1 MRVVDATGVDR
12 VLEFPAL
19 VGAIDDALRADMV
32 VPVRHHHTVQRAD
45 GDATHLLMPAWAAGA
60 GGFLGVKIVNVFP
73 GNGARGLPSVMGT
86 YVLMNGDTGATL
98 AVIDGTRLT
107 LWRTAATSALAARYL
122 AKPDASTHLMVGA
135 GALSP
140 FFLKAH
146 RAVRPITRSILWNK
160 TRANAEKVAA
170 SLAAEGITVEVAD
183 DLETA
188 VRDADIISTA
198 TLSKEPL
205 VRGAWLKPGAHLD
218 LVGAFTPEMRETDD
232 DCVLRSR
239 IFVDTRGGALKE
251 GGDLVQPIKARLIT
265 PEVVEADLFDLA
277 RGAFTLTRA
286 AGDITLY
293 KSTGGAVFDLATA
306 ALVAKAS
313 GIWASGI
320 SA

>member
-1 MRVVDATGVDR
+1 MQVIDSAGVDR
-12 VLEFPAL
+12 ALSFPAL
-19 VGAIDDALRADMV
+19 VEAIDQALRADMV
-32 VPVRHHHTVQRAD
+32 VPVRHHHTIERAD
-45 GDATHLLMPAWAAGA
+45 GNATNLIMPAWAAGA

-73 GNGARGLPSVMGT
+73 GNAARALPTVMGT

-98 AVIDGTRLT
+98 AVIEGARLT

-122 AKPDASTHLMVGA
+122 SRPDARTHLMVGA

-146 RAVRPITRSILWNK
+146 RAVRPIERSIIWNK
-160 TRANAEKVAA
+160 TRANAEKIAA
-170 SLAAEGITVEVAD
+170 SLAAEGIAVEVAD

-188 VRDADIISTA
+188 VRAADIISTA

-239 IFVDTRGGALKE
+239 IFVDTRGGVLKE
-251 GGDLVQPIKARLIT
+251 GGDLVQPIRAGVISAD
-265 PEVVEADLFDLA
+265 VVEADLFDFS
-277 RGAFTLTRA
+277 RGAFKLTRA
-286 AGDITLY
+286 AEDITFY

-306 ALVAKAS
+306 ALVAAAS
-313 GIWASGI
+313 GITA
-320 SA
+320 